1 MRAERQHAIE
11 RARSEA
17 DEAYSEAI
25 KEARSRGRWDK
36 ASPSAQRAE
45 RATRRLVLLAKN
57 R

>member
-1 MRAERQHAIE
+1 MRAERQHVIE

-17 DEAYSEAI
+17 DKAYSEAI
-25 KEARSRGRWDK
+25 KEAKARGRWDK

-45 RATRRLVLLAKN
+45 RTTRRLVLLVKN